1 MKLFTRKS
9 KWDRIM
15 DVAEAAMAKADMGR
29 ISKVMAKADIG
40 RISKVTAGV
49 VGGALAA
56 TAASAAISSIRH
68 QDDS

>member
-15 DVAEAAMAKADMGR
+15 DVAETAMAKADLGR
-29 ISKVMAKADIG
+29 IMAKADLG

-49 VGGALAA
+49 IGGALAA
-56 TAASAAISSIRH
+56 TAASAAISSIRP
-68 QDDS
+68 QDES

>member
-15 DVAEAAMAKADMGR
+15 DAAETAMAKADMGR
-29 ISKVMAKADIG
+29 ITKVMAKADIG

-49 VGGALAA
+49 AGGALAV

>member
-15 DVAEAAMAKADMGR
+15 DVAETAMAKADLGR
-29 ISKVMAKADIG
+29 IMAKADLG

-49 VGGALAA
+49 IGEALAA

>member
-15 DVAEAAMAKADMGR
+15 DVAETAMAKADM
-29 ISKVMAKADIG
+29 G

-56 TAASAAISSIRH
+56 TAASTAISSIRH

>member
-15 DVAEAAMAKADMGR
+15 DVAETAMAKADM
-29 ISKVMAKADIG
+29 G

>member
-1 MKLFTRKS
+1 MKIFRRKS

-15 DVAEAAMAKADMGR
+15 DVAETAMAKADMGR
-29 ISKVMAKADIG
+29 VT
-40 RISKVTAGV
+40 KVTAGV
-49 VGGALAA
+49 IGGALAA

>member
-15 DVAEAAMAKADMGR
+15 DVAETAMAKADLGR
-29 ISKVMAKADIG
+29 IMAKADLG

-49 VGGALAA
+49 IGGVLAA

>member
-1 MKLFTRKS
+1 
-9 KWDRIM
+9 M
-15 DVAEAAMAKADMGR
+15 DVAETAVAKADLGRIMAKADL
-29 ISKVMAKADIG
+29 G

-49 VGGALAA
+49 IGGALAA